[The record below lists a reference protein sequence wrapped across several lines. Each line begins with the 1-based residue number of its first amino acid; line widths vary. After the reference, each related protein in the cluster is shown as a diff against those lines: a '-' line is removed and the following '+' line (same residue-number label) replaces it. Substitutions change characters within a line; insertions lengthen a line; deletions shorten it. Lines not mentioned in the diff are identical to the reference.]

1 MLVLNKIRS
10 QLDHYLSLHDDD
22 RAGSAAERKQGY
34 AEMVNDYY
42 DLATDFYEFGWGK
55 SFHFAPL
62 RDGEPL
68 RLALTRHQ
76 HYLADQL
83 RLKPGMKVLDVGC
96 GVGGP
101 MCEIARRTGATIV
114 GVNNNAYQI
123 ERGRKHTAKARL
135 TDRCSFVLADFMSLP
150 CGDGSHDSI
159 YAIEATCHAPERT
172 ELFREL
178 RRVLAPGGRFA
189 SYEWCMTDG
198 YDPDS
203 AEHRRL
209 KRGIET
215 GNGLPDLL
223 PVSEV
228 LEAVRGAGLELVHHE
243 DRAAESDA
251 STPWY
256 HPLQAD
262 TSSLRGLLRCP
273 AGRKVTTTALRVL
286 ERARLA
292 AKGTSAVNEMLSRG
306 ADALVEAG
314 EAGIFTP
321 MYFFVA
327 RKPG

>member
-10 QLDHYLSLHDDD
+10 QLGRYLSLHDDEGS
-22 RAGSAAERKQGY
+22 GSAATRKQDY

-42 DLATDFYEFGWGK
+42 DLATDFYEYGWGQ

-62 RDGEPL
+62 CDGEPL
-68 RLALTRHQ
+68 KQALSRHQ
-76 HYLADQL
+76 HYLCEQL
-83 RLKPGMKVLDVGC
+83 RMRPTMRVLDVGC

-101 MCEIARRTGATIV
+101 MRNIARRSGAQIV

-135 TDRCSFVLADFMSLP
+135 GNSCSFVLADFMALP
-150 CGDGSHDSI
+150 FDDDSHDCI
-159 YAIEATCHAPERT
+159 YAIEATCHAPDRT

-178 RRVLAPGGRFA
+178 SRVLVPGGRFA

-198 YDPDS
+198 YDPNS
-203 AEHRRL
+203 AEHRRM

-223 PVSEV
+223 PTAEV
-228 LEAVRGAGLELVHHE
+228 LEAVAEAGFELVHHE
-243 DRAAESDA
+243 DRAAAADLA
-251 STPWY
+251 TPWY
-256 HPLQAD
+256 HPLRAD
-262 TSSLRGLLRCP
+262 YSSLRGILRSP
-273 AGRKVTTTALRVL
+273 AGRKLTSAALRGL
-286 ERARLA
+286 ERTRLA
-292 AKGTSAVNEMLSRG
+292 AKGTAAVNEMLSRG

-314 EAGIFTP
+314 ETGIFTP